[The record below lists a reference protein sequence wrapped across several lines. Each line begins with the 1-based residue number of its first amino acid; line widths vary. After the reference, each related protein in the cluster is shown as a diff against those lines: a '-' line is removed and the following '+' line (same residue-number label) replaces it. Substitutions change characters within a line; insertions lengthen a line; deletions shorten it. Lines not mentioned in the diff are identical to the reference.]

1 MPVSKDIESSH
12 PRKQSVKKTECIDKE
27 EEYKP
32 NYVINSSNVL

>member
-12 PRKQSVKKTECIDKE
+12 PRKQSVKKNETVEKE

-32 NYVINSSNVL
+32 NYVINSSNIL

>member
-12 PRKQSVKKTECIDKE
+12 LRKESVKNNDQIDKE

-32 NYVINSSNVL
+32 NYVINSSNIL